1 MKYATGCVVAL
12 ALLGTAACS
21 DDSMTTPDAT
31 VSDAAIPDAPPREV
45 ITSMPGLVP
54 TELVEGIMTG
64 GPGDLAVI
72 KLTAM
77 LPDLGW
83 NIHGHANGGTQI
95 AYEEHG
101 KAMVEYVFSP
111 TSESDWYLL
120 VRNEGTANLEVQIR
134 VEIYGDMTWRWQ

>member
-1 MKYATGCVVAL
+1 VTFPRGAAL
-12 ALLGTAACS
+12 VGLVLASAACG
-21 DDSMTTPDAT
+21 DDGSSIADANLT
-31 VSDAAIPDAPPREV
+31 DAAIPDAPPREV
-45 ITSMPGLVP
+45 ITSNPGLVP

-72 KLTAM
+72 KLTAAQ
-77 LPDLGW
+77 PDLGW

-95 AYEEHG
+95 AYEEHNQ
-101 KAMVEYVFSP
+101 AMVEYVFAPS
-111 TSESDWYLL
+111 SQSDWYLL